1 MVVVCH
7 RHRWTQEW
15 LASMLSR
22 QVAKVLCS
30 DSRMLL
36 LVTQMVLAPGWVQ
49 HLRNLQALQDVWRES
64 V

>member
-1 MVVVCH
+1 
-7 RHRWTQEW
+7 
-15 LASMLSR
+15 MLSR